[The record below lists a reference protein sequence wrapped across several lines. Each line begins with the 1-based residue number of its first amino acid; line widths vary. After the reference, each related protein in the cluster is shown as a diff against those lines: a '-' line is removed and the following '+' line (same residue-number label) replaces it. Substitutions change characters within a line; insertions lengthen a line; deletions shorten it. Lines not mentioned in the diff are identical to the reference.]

1 MSASPYINFKSIYD
15 NLQDIDVDT
24 FFEASIG
31 GMNTHGS
38 VHYLSLK
45 YNKNFLNND
54 QDPVYRTMWGY
65 SIAPEDRVYFNG
77 INARTDQKSG
87 KLYLSGSIPKDKN
100 VAHTAVSDFLVNA
113 VISALKRAP
122 SIKTTNN
129 QGKVILTKILASSDF
144 PSITF
149 KPHYSE
155 FYVSKESSELVPMEQ
170 PRATFEFDG
179 MTWPSSDKVPT
190 LLSGQVKTRIY
201 TVATRKDYELMKERG
216 LRVAAKIEPYLPSE
230 DDDDEEAAKK
240 FISLCRTGRI
250 PQQWDCFKNRPATV
264 IGGSC
269 GYVFGDFNFPGNLQI
284 YGGNIRLKPSFGAC
298 TFIPGGDSGEGGE
311 ILEEDEELATFS
323 RVIKSSKVLKAATK
337 GNGKLADDSDEEEE
351 EEEKVPVKKGAAKKA
366 ASKSLRNIDDEDD
379 DEEEAPPKKSAAK
392 KKVVVEDDED
402 DEVAVKATPK
412 KSAASTKKKVVEDDD
427 DEEEEKEA
435 PPKKSAAKKKAPVV
449 EEDDEEEEE
458 QPKKAAK
465 KTAAK
470 KPASKKKIVVEDE
483 DDDEE

>member
-24 FFEASIG
+24 FFEATIG

-122 SIKTTNN
+122 AIKTSNN
-129 QGKVILTKILASSDF
+129 QGKVILTKILGSSDF

-155 FYVSKESSELVPMEQ
+155 HYVSKESSELVPMEQ

-230 DDDDEEAAKK
+230 DDDDEEASKK
-240 FISLCRTGRI
+240 FINLCRIGRI

-284 YGGNIRLKPSFGAC
+284 FGGNIRLKPSFGAC

-351 EEEKVPVKKGAAKKA
+351 EEEKATPKKGAAKKA

-379 DEEEAPPKKSAAK
+379 EEEEEEKPVAKKSAAKKKAPVVVEEDDEDEVTVKTPPKKSAAK
-392 KKVVVEDDED
+392 KKVVE
-402 DEVAVKATPK
+402 
-412 KSAASTKKKVVEDDD
+412 DD
-427 DEEEEKEA
+427 DEEEEEKVV
-435 PPKKSAAKKKAPVV
+435 PKKAAAKKKVV
-449 EEDDEEEEE
+449 EEDDDEEEE
-458 QPKKAAK
+458 PKKPAK

-470 KPASKKKIVVEDE
+470 KPAAKKKIVVEDE